1 MKCNYCNTE
10 LKQGA
15 KFCPNCGKEV
25 LEYEVC
31 ISCGEKIKI
40 GAQFCPHCGANQAE
54 TIEPIQQSNTS
65 VEEQPPQKDDVPIQN
80 EEVPTANE
88 SRDEHVKTQQLDDT
102 VEVQN
107 NSSKKWL
114 LIIPLIILIVG
125 AVVWYFYSNGFSFG
139 EKADSSAIKAEAV
152 DSTMIETDIQ
162 SVDGITSRL
171 YEIYINGF
179 KLQDDEAVNK
189 YFSEEFRAL
198 YKKVDEIDNNS
209 GEMGFWEGNI
219 WDGGQDGNPTDVEI
233 MRVDKSSPT
242 VALADVKLSY
252 HNGDYHSNQK
262 LSMTLVFEN
271 GNWFIDE
278 NNEMRFKERMKE
290 YVNENANSND
300 SPTSFVNKIY
310 KGSGNGGGIGT
321 KMTISFL
328 DNNKCLCESD
338 WYQAFSSPK
347 TYQGT
352 YSIDGDKLL
361 VRCKVDDTEYE
372 FKFDVKSNGR
382 VIEFNNSDPDVGGTM
397 GNDIM
402 SLELQ

>member
-1 MKCNYCNTE
+1 MKCKYCNSDIE
-10 LKQGA
+10 QDA
-15 KFCPNCGKEV
+15 QFCPNCGKDLSKFNKCV
-25 LEYEVC
+25 K
-31 ISCGEKIKI
+31 CGELLDNDTV
-40 GAQFCPHCGANQAE
+40 FCPHCG
-54 TIEPIQQSNTS
+54 T
-65 VEEQPPQKDDVPIQN
+65 EQPH
-80 EEVPTANE
+80 EEIIET
-88 SRDEHVKTQQLDDT
+88 VKG
-102 VEVQN
+102 
-107 NSSKKWL
+107 SSKKWL

-125 AVVWYFYSNGFSFG
+125 AGAWYFFSDGFSFG
-139 EKADSSAIKAEAV
+139 EKTNSSAIEAEAV

-290 YVNENANSND
+290 YVNESGNASGSTTINNGTYSMAGKVSKYAIHMNIEINGSDANGYYYYD
-300 SPTSFVNKIY
+300 SQ
-310 KGSGNGGGIGT
+310 GSGNKVKLSGSIKEGGELT
-321 KMTISFL
+321 LK
-328 DNNKCLCESD
+328 K
-338 WYQAFSSPK
+338 FSNEGEE
-347 TYQGT
+347 TGYFEGLFNGVE
-352 YSIDGDKLL
+352 YSGKNVNYNRDED
-361 VRCKVDDTEYE
+361 
-372 FKFDVKSNGR
+372 
-382 VIEFNNSDPDVGGTM
+382 
-397 GNDIM
+397 
-402 SLELQ
+402 LQLSVTVE